1 MKLVDLI
8 LKEHS
13 KFQRDK
19 IIRYVGNDA
28 KRFNELVQLFFK
40 GPYRVT
46 QRASWPLSSIVEKH
60 PALVKPHLKKI
71 LQNVM
76 KPGQH
81 DAVKRNT
88 LRLLQYIKIP
98 KSLQGYAADVCFRLL
113 SDRKEAVAI
122 HAFAITVLTT
132 LARQEPDLKNE
143 LIPLIEEQ
151 LPYSKPAFVS
161 RAKRALKEF
170 KR

>member
-1 MKLVDLI
+1 MNLVDLI

-13 KFQRDK
+13 KAQKDK
-19 IIRYVGNDA
+19 IVRYVGNDA
-28 KRFNELVQLFFK
+28 KRFAELVALFFK

-76 KPGQH
+76 KSGQH

-88 LRLLQYIKIP
+88 LRLLQYIEIP
-98 KSLQGYAADVCFRLL
+98 KSLQGIAVDVCFQLL
-113 SDRKEAVAI
+113 TDRKEPVAI

-151 LPYSKPAFVS
+151 LPYSSPAFVS
-161 RAKRALKEF
+161 RAKRALKEL
-170 KR
+170 K